1 MTLEHLEA
9 TFYAEGLKNYT
20 HQDFL
25 DAGFPDPFYS
35 NLQQVASDEKS
46 HVDFLT
52 KALSGMCD
60 NSIGVTSSSNIGFI
74 AAGANPVNACT
85 YAFPAVDAKTFVTTA
100 NILEGVG
107 VSAYTGAAAKIANDK
122 YLTAAASILG
132 VEGRHSSYFRAL
144 LGEVPFQPFEV
155 PLNFDEVYTVASAFI
170 ASCPK
175 SNGKLPVKAFPSLT
189 ATSSGETVMCGS
201 MVTLKAGEG
210 YMEMD
215 NVYAAFITVNGPVWA
230 DLKPKGNGE
239 FTVTVPEDIMG
250 QSYVVLTKGNKHVTD
265 ENICAGPAILQVGP
279 MVGTP
284 SCSNN
289 GGMSMSSGHM
299 SSSGMMPTG
308 GMMHSGAM
316 STGAMMPTGGMMH
329 SGAMSTDAM
338 MSTGGMMHSGAM
350 PTGRTMPT
358 GGMMHSGG
366 MSNGPM
372 MPTGGMMPSGAM
384 STGSMMPTS
393 SMMPSGSSSSSMP
406 MYTGGAGKTLGN
418 VAGAISAS
426 IVAAVLSL

>member
-46 HVDFLT
+46 HVQFLT
-52 KALSGMCD
+52 EALSGMRHD
-60 NSIGVTSSSNIGFI
+60 SIEGVTSSNNFGFI

-132 VEGRHSSYFRAL
+132 VEGRHSSYFRAS
-144 LGEVPFQPFEV
+144 LGEVPFQSFEV
-155 PLNFDEVYTVASAFI
+155 PLNFDEVYTIASPFI

-189 ATSSGETVMCGS
+189 ATSSGKTVMPGS
-201 MVTLKAGEG
+201 MVTLKAGED
-210 YMEMD
+210 YIKMD
-215 NVYAAFITVNGPVWA
+215 NVYAAFITVTGPVWA
-230 DLKPKGNGE
+230 DLKPMGNGE
-239 FTVTVPEDIMG
+239 FTVTIPEGIMG
-250 QSYVVLTKGNKHVTD
+250 QSYVVLTKGDKQVTD

-279 MVGTP
+279 IVGTP
-284 SCSNN
+284 SCTSN
-289 GGMSMSSGHM
+289 GGMSMSKPSGPM
-299 SSSGMMPTG
+299 SPSGLMPSGSSSMP
-308 GMMHSGAM
+308 SGAM
-316 STGAMMPTGGMMH
+316 PTGAMMPT
-329 SGAMSTDAM
+329 SG
-338 MSTGGMMHSGAM
+338 
-350 PTGRTMPT
+350 
-358 GGMMHSGG
+358 
-366 MSNGPM
+366 
-372 MPTGGMMPSGAM
+372 
-384 STGSMMPTS
+384 
-393 SMMPSGSSSSSMP
+393 MMPSGSSSSSMP
-406 MYTGGAGKTLGN
+406 MYTGGAGKTMGN
-418 VAGAISAS
+418 VAGVIGAS
-426 IVAAVLSL
+426 IMAAALAL